1 MKPLG
6 FDDLREKG
14 IPFCRQ
20 YIHKLVKQGEFPPP
34 IKIGGQRN
42 AWVES
47 EIENYLKARLV
58 RRDEGDMKMASSG

>member
-1 MKPLG
+1 MKILG
-6 FDDLREKG
+6 IDDLREKG

-20 YIHKLVKQGEFPPP
+20 YLHKLVKRGEFPPP

-47 EIENYLKARLV
+47 EIDAYLKSRLI
-58 RRDEGDMKMASSG
+58 RRDETKMASSG